1 VHWETVQFLDDLFEL
16 AVFLRLARL
25 SPVKS
30 RIIFFAPKP
39 TFHRLT
45 YISASKAVRVVAETV
60 SEEGWVVPGGE
71 A

>member
-1 VHWETVQFLDDLFEL
+1 VQFLDDLIEL

-30 RIIFFAPKP
+30 RITFSAPEP

-45 YISASKAVRVVAETV
+45 YISASKAVRVVAETKSEGGAGALGGV
-60 SEEGWVVPGGE
+60 SSSR
-71 A
+71 